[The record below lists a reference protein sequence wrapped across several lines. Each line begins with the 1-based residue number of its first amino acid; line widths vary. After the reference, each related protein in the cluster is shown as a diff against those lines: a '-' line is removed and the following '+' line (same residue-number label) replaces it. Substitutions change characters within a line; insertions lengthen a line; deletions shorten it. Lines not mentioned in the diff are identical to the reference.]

1 MQENGR
7 LDFEKENTLV
17 SLGIE
22 ELRPNA
28 RYSITKS
35 DPDNAV
41 SGCRNVL
48 RSAGNASTAGG
59 NALSAQVNALGA
71 SGNLAKAPD
80 DVSTVSG
87 NVLMHGVNGWGAD
100 RGYFDGTKLGAEVF
114 GRVRHG
120 VRQSPDRSAL
130 RPPDRRNADYCGLYL
145 GSGHGPG
152 GGPGQDRKRCGC
164 GR

>member
-41 SGCRNVL
+41 SGCGNVL
-48 RSAGNASTAGG
+48 RSAGHASTTGG

-71 SGNLAKAPD
+71 SGNLATASD
-80 DVSTVSG
+80 NVSTAPG
-87 NVLMHGVNGWGAD
+87 NAL
-100 RGYFDGTKLGAEVF
+100 
-114 GRVRHG
+114 GRVVNALGLTGNTLRA
-120 VRQSPDRSAL
+120 RS
-130 RPPDRRNADYCGLYL
+130 
-145 GSGHGPG
+145 
-152 GGPGQDRKRCGC
+152 
-164 GR
+164 

>member
-48 RSAGNASTAGG
+48 RSAGNASTTGG

-80 DVSTVSG
+80 DASTA
-87 NVLMHGVNGWGAD
+87 AD
-100 RGYFDGTKLGAEVF
+100 NAL
-114 GRVRHG
+114 GRVVNALG
-120 VRQSPDRSAL
+120 LTGNTLTARS
-130 RPPDRRNADYCGLYL
+130 
-145 GSGHGPG
+145 
-152 GGPGQDRKRCGC
+152 
-164 GR
+164 

>member
-41 SGCRNVL
+41 SGCRYVL
-48 RSAGNASTAGG
+48 RCAGNASTTGG
-59 NALSAQVNALGA
+59 NALSAQVNALG
-71 SGNLAKAPD
+71 
-80 DVSTVSG
+80 VSG
-87 NVLMHGVNGWGAD
+87 NVANASDNVSTAPSD
-100 RGYFDGTKLGAEVF
+100 
-114 GRVRHG
+114 VR
-120 VRQSPDRSAL
+120 A
-130 RPPDRRNADYCGLYL
+130 
-145 GSGHGPG
+145 
-152 GGPGQDRKRCGC
+152 
-164 GR
+164 